1 MCRSIQRLR
10 TPDGP
15 ATDDEIAAAALQFVR
30 KISGFR
36 TPPAAAPDA
45 FTDAVRRITDAS
57 QELLAALPAL
67 RTRPTEPATEAPP
80 TDPAS
85 AS

>member
-10 TPDGP
+10 TPAGP
-15 ATDDEIAAAALQFVR
+15 ATDAEIEAAALQFVR

-45 FTDAVRRITDAS
+45 FTDAVRRIADAS
-57 QELLAALPAL
+57 QELLASLPAL
-67 RTRPTEPATEAPP
+67 RTRPS
-80 TDPAS
+80 DPAS
-85 AS
+85 GAPTT